1 MFTVSNALSLLR
13 APLAL
18 LFSINNPIIRLLVVI
33 TAMLTDCID
42 GYVARKYQFASRIG
56 AIIDPIMDKF
66 FVFFSLFILVL
77 ESQIEYWQ
85 VLAMLSRDFFLC
97 LFAIYLRF
105 RGKWK
110 TYQFQAIRWGKITT
124 GLQFCVLMALAMQKK
139 LPWST
144 YMLFIFFGILAFFEL
159 LQIARNSVSKSKD

>member
-1 MFTVSNALSLLR
+1 MFTLSNGLSLLR

-18 LFSINNPIIRLLVVI
+18 LFFIQNPIIRLCVVI

-66 FVFFSLFILVL
+66 FVFFSLSILLL

-85 VLAMLSRDFFLC
+85 VLSMLSRDFFLC

-105 RGKWK
+105 FGKWE

-124 GLQFCVLMALAMQKK
+124 GLQFCVLMALAIQKK

-159 LQIARNSVSKSKD
+159 LQIARNCVSKN

>member
-18 LFSINNPIIRLLVVI
+18 LFFIHNPIMRLCVVI
-33 TAMLTDCID
+33 AAMLTDCID

-66 FVFFSLFILVL
+66 FVFFSLAILV
-77 ESQIEYWQ
+77 IECEIEHWQ

-105 RGKWK
+105 FGKWK

-139 LPWST
+139 LPCSV
-144 YMLFIFFGILAFFEL
+144 YMLFVFLGILAFFEL
-159 LQIARNSVSKSKD
+159 LQIARTCVSKIKE

>member
-18 LFSINNPIIRLLVVI
+18 LFFIHNPIMRLFVVI
-33 TAMLTDCID
+33 AAMLTDCID

-66 FVFFSLFILVL
+66 FVFFSLAILLL
-77 ESQIEYWQ
+77 ECQIEYWQ

-105 RGKWK
+105 FGKWE
-110 TYQFQAIRWGKITT
+110 TYQFQSIRWGKITT

-139 LPWST
+139 LPWSM

-159 LQIARNSVSKSKD
+159 LEIARNCVSKN